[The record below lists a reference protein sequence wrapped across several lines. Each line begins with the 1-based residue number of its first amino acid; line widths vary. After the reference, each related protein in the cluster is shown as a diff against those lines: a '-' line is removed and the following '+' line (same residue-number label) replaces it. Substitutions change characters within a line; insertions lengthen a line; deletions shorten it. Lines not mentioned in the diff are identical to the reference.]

1 MVCLTSC
8 LAATFFIVSTIY
20 MQNVMEKS
28 QVIQQYKKQLPTDL
42 QNIYQRI
49 TEERQQINVY
59 GYVLGLI
66 ISLVI
71 ILYNYR
77 LKQNKLATFS
87 TICLVVTISFMTHY
101 FYYMLSPKSTYMLE
115 HIKSP
120 EQTQAWLKMYKTMQY
135 YYHSSLFLGLV
146 AVILLAF
153 AFRC

>member
-1 MVCLTSC
+1 
-8 LAATFFIVSTIY
+8 